1 VVVLSG
7 CTTIFPPTGST
18 FPIPPIVTLA
28 APETCQFNVDSSPVG
43 ITAGFASKESILGIA
58 GGIPST
64 VTVAVLTSFPA
75 SFVAL
80 RM

>member
-1 VVVLSG
+1 MVVSSG
-7 CTTIFPPTGST
+7 CTIVSPAGST
-18 FPIPPIVTLA
+18 SPIPSIVTFA
-28 APETCQFNVDSSPVG
+28 APETTQYNVDSSPAG
-43 ITAGFASKESILGIA
+43 KTAGLAPKESILGKT

-64 VTVAVLTSFPA
+64 VTVAVLTSITA